1 MYHQDAKKQ
10 VVVWEGHALSTVGVN
25 IFVQEEDTR
34 WTVMPRDPLGLHLS
48 LFSTKMTKKNLF
60 YHHDNSC
67 CLIAI
72 VTRRILLVFNQTRGE
87 QVAKA
92 PMRKSHYCSHHGH
105 HHGGCSALC
114 CWQSHPAH
122 PWAFSRSPSVFPSPW
137 LSCLPLTALQNQAH
151 LPAGVPQLYI

>member
-1 MYHQDAKKQ
+1 MHCPQWVWIFLSRKKIRGELSCPETPSDYIYH
-10 VVVWEGHALSTVGVN
+10 SS
-25 IFVQEEDTR
+25 VQR
-34 WTVMPRDPLGLHLS
+34 WQ
-48 LFSTKMTKKNLF
+48 KKNLF

-92 PMRKSHYCSHHGH
+92 PMRKSHYCSDHGH
-105 HHGGCSALC
+105 HHGGCLALC

-122 PWAFSRSPSVFPSPW
+122 PWAFSRSPSVFPSHW